1 MSEILKKP
9 YPLGFLLTSSPLLL
23 QSQMLIAVSEGL
35 WGQDRIPIPW
45 YLSLSASSHSAGLVC
60 GWELMVHRGSGTA
73 SPSQVGLAAQER
85 KGEPSG
91 IIRHTGFADDM
102 MKKSGKWCV
111 TDGLGSPV
119 PL

>member
-35 WGQDRIPIPW
+35 WGQDSIPIPW
-45 YLSLSASSHSAGLVC
+45 YRSVCILSQCRSGVWVGADGAPGFRDCIAISCGAGC
-60 GWELMVHRGSGTA
+60 
-73 SPSQVGLAAQER
+73 P
-85 KGEPSG
+85 GEEG
-91 IIRHTGFADDM
+91 RTQWHHFRHTGFADDM
-102 MKKSGKWCV
+102 VKKSGKWCV